1 MSGATGALRPIRRLA
16 IANRGE
22 AALRCIRAARS
33 LGARENVP
41 LQTIALYTEVDR
53 DAPFVRHA
61 DVAIEL
67 PSPNGAVAA
76 YLDHDAVIG
85 ACREARADAVW
96 PGWGFVAEDPDF
108 TDRVAAEGMI
118 FLGPSGDAMRMLGDK
133 IAAKKL
139 AESSGV
145 PVTAWSGGEVETED
159 DASAQAE
166 AIGYPVV
173 IKASAGGGGRGI
185 RLVHQAFEVKE
196 AFRAA
201 RAEAESAFGDNR
213 VFCEKLVEGGR
224 HIEVQIVADEHGH
237 AFAVGSRDCSV
248 PRRHQKVLEEA
259 PPPNLSPEVL
269 EPVTAAAVQLAQR
282 VGYVGVG
289 TVEFLLSGSVA
300 YFLEI
305 NPRLQVEHGITEEIT
320 GLDLV

>member
-1 MSGATGALRPIRRLA
+1 MSRATTGPREIRRLA

-33 LGARENVP
+33 LAARENTV

-67 PSPNGAVAA
+67 PSREGAVAA
-76 YLDHDAVIG
+76 YLDHDGLIA
-85 ACREARADAVW
+85 ACREAGADAVW

-108 TDRVAAEGMI
+108 ADRVTSEGMV
-118 FLGPSGDAMRMLGDK
+118 FLGPSGEAMRVLGDK

-139 AESSGV
+139 AESAGV
-145 PVTAWSGGEVETED
+145 PVTSWSGGEVETED

-166 AIGYPVV
+166 SIGYPVV

-185 RLVHQAFEVKE
+185 RIVHQPFEVKE

-201 RAEAESAFGDNR
+201 RAEAE
-213 VFCEKLVEGGR
+213 
-224 HIEVQIVADEHGH
+224 I
-237 AFAVGSRDCSV
+237 AFAQYVHEADAREQAGQLKPGEIVNRDPSSGRVSV
-248 PRRHQKVLEEA
+248 AGQISVMEINAKLAKLLFDKNPDRDFFV
-259 PPPNLSPEVL
+259 EVML
-269 EPVTAAAVQLAQR
+269 
-282 VGYVGVG
+282 
-289 TVEFLLSGSVA
+289 LLSSAAG
-300 YFLEI
+300 
-305 NPRLQVEHGITEEIT
+305 
-320 GLDLV
+320 